1 MNISTAKVE
10 ITPRLDKN
18 PYLAGYGVDT
28 PREAS
33 SDHPYAPLSARCIVF
48 WDNDSPKAIVVADVL
63 GFPRSMHQTIR
74 QRVLTLNNQWV
85 SSDFILQATHTHN
98 GPVLKD
104 KPDPFISYNLT
115 DLHLV
120 ESYSSWLEDQ
130 IVALVQTALAAPQ
143 TSCTLDYQVT
153 DEVFAYNRECLSYT
167 ETSVP
172 ILVARDSN
180 RSPVAVLFSYGC
192 HPVSADRQTEY
203 DGDFPSGTCELI
215 DSATGAFSI
224 FLQGPAGDQDP
235 PKGARGLKL
244 RNKLSRQ
251 LSETVLE
258 AIRKS
263 GRALSGPIETNDD
276 EVNLPLDIPDTSS
289 NLKEVQ
295 KYFETRLSHQYG
307 YYRRHA
313 QVMIRQ
319 IKDGTFEKIVPLPLQ
334 VWKFHGNPPLRMA
347 FTGGEL
353 VSGYGVYFRNWYG
366 GAESL
371 LIGGYANEV
380 PAYIPS
386 DELLPPLRS
395 NGSYGGGWC
404 QDYPGIAGGSQTIYG
419 YLGHFLAGTNGIES
433 KLIEALTSLLNKK

>member
-1 MNISTAKVE
+1 MIVSTAKVD
-10 ITPRLDKN
+10 ITPRLATN

-28 PREAS
+28 PRKAS
-33 SDHPYAPLSARCIVF
+33 GDHPYPPLSARCIVL

-63 GFPRSMHQTIR
+63 AFPRSMHQTIR
-74 QRVLTLNNQWV
+74 QRVLTLKSQWA

-104 KPDPFISYNLT
+104 KPEPFISYNLT

-143 TSCTLDYQVT
+143 TSCTLDYQVA
-153 DEVFAYNRECLSYT
+153 DEGFAYNRECLSYT

-172 ILVARDSN
+172 ILVARDPN
-180 RSPVAVLFSYGC
+180 GSPVAILFSYGC
-192 HPVSADRQTEY
+192 HPVSADKQTQY
-203 DGDFPSGTCELI
+203 DGDFPSGACELI
-215 DSATGAFSI
+215 DTATGAFSM

-235 PKGARGLKL
+235 AGARGLEL

-251 LSETVLE
+251 LSETVLA
-258 AIRKS
+258 AIQQS
-263 GRALSGPIETNDD
+263 GRALSGPIETNAD
-276 EVNLPLDIPDTSS
+276 EVNLPLDITDTPS
-289 NLKEVQ
+289 NLNAVQ
-295 KYFETRLSHQYG
+295 KYFETRLNHQYG

-319 IKDGTFEKIVPLPLQ
+319 IKDGAFEKIVPLPLQ
-334 VWKFHGNPPLRMA
+334 VWKFHGNPTLRMA

-353 VSGYGVYFRNWYG
+353 VSGYGVYFRDRYG
-366 GAESL
+366 GAEGL

-386 DELLPPLRS
+386 NELLPPLWS

-404 QDYPGIAGGSQTIYG
+404 PDYPGIAGGSQTIYG
-419 YLGHFLAGTNGIES
+419 YLGHFLAGTEGLES